1 MRQSVDFQRAR
12 GSGSAVV
19 VLAVLVALA
28 IAGAPAPA
36 QAQAPTSV
44 AGQVFAF
51 GLNNYGQLGST
62 ANTATK
68 NANPTPTP
76 VALPGATGPA
86 AQIATGVNH
95 SLAVTSTGQLYAF
108 GLNQYGQ
115 LGGAHAVGSK
125 GANPTPTLVA
135 LPGATG
141 PVTESAAGL
150 NYSLAVTSTG
160 QLYAFGDNRYG
171 QLGNAN
177 NNGVAAANPTPTLVT
192 LPGATGPVTQVS
204 AGASY
209 SLAVTSTG
217 QLYAFGL
224 NTYGQLGNP
233 ANNTTTNANP
243 TPTLVT
249 LPGAPGPVTQV
260 SAGAA
265 HSLAVTSTGQLYAF
279 GLNNYGQLGNTTNN
293 GNENANPTPTLVTL
307 PGATGPVTQVSAG
320 AAHSL
325 AVTSTGQLYAFGLN
339 NYGQLGN
346 TTNNGNENANPTP
359 TLVTLPGA
367 TGPVTQVS
375 AGAAHSLAVTSTGQ
389 LYAFGLNEYGQ
400 LGSTVNNGNENANPT
415 PTLVALPAGTVIE
428 TVAQGSAEQTLALTT
443 ASPTITAASLANRRF
458 RVGRQSTAVSARKA
472 PLGTTL
478 RFTLAAPARLEI
490 TIVLSAPGLRHAHAC
505 VTATA
510 KLKRAHAR
518 RCTRSVTVGALTRA
532 HEPVGIDSVP
542 FSGRIGY
549 RALRTG
555 DYRAVLS
562 AENDAGRS
570 NTVSLSFA
578 VVR

>member
-1 MRQSVDFQRAR
+1 VRQSVDFQRAR
-12 GSGSAVV
+12 GLGSAVV
-19 VLAVLVALA
+19 ALAVLVALA
-28 IAGAPAPA
+28 IAGARAP
-36 QAQAPTSV
+36 AQAPTSV

-51 GLNNYGQLGST
+51 GLNNDGQLGST

-76 VALPGATGPA
+76 VALPGATGPVV
-86 AQIATGVNH
+86 QIATGVNH

-115 LGGAHAVGSK
+115 LGGANAVGSK
-125 GANPTPTLVA
+125 GANPTPTLVT

-141 PVTESAAGL
+141 PATESAAGL

-177 NNGVAAANPTPTLVT
+177 NNGVAAANPTPTLVA

-224 NTYGQLGNP
+224 NNYGQLGNTT
-233 ANNTTTNANP
+233 NNATTNANP

-249 LPGAPGPVTQV
+249 LPGATGPVTQT

-279 GLNNYGQLGNTTNN
+279 GLNNYGQLGNTSNN
-293 GNENANPTPTLVTL
+293 ANENANPIPTLVAL
-307 PGATGPVTQVSAG
+307 PGATGPVTQA
-320 AAHSL
+320 
-325 AVTSTGQLYAFGLN
+325 
-339 NYGQLGN
+339 
-346 TTNNGNENANPTP
+346 
-359 TLVTLPGA
+359 
-367 TGPVTQVS
+367 S

-400 LGSTVNNGNENANPT
+400 LGSTTNNANENANPI

-490 TIVLSAPGLRHAHAC
+490 TIVLNAPGLRHAHAC

-510 KLKRAHAR
+510 KLERAHAK

-532 HEPVGIDSVP
+532 REPVGIGSVP